1 MTSPLPAALASAHER
16 FVEYLESERGRSA
29 NTVKAYRTDVL
40 SMLEH
45 AVELGCAEC
54 NDIDLTVLRSWL
66 GSKDD
71 LARSTVARRAAAA
84 RVFTAWAHKRGLM
97 EVDPGLRLG
106 SPKVQRRLPSVL
118 DANAAAELMEIAAIA
133 ADDADPVHIR
143 DRAMIELLYA
153 TGIRVSELC
162 GLDVGDVDRVN
173 NIVKVLGKGNKERMV
188 PFGKPAAVAIDAYL
202 AVRAELNP
210 TGPALFLGRRGGR
223 IDQRAVRT
231 VVHRLIAHV
240 ASAPDIG
247 PHGLRHTAATHVL
260 EGGADLRTVQELLGH
275 ASLATTQLYTHVSVE
290 RLRATFEQAHPRA
303 TADV

>member
-1 MTSPLPAALASAHER
+1 
-16 FVEYLESERGRSA
+16 
-29 NTVKAYRTDVL
+29 
-40 SMLEH
+40 MLEH